1 MYRDDDDGDLGLG
14 LIGLGIGAL
23 IGIGTY
29 AYSKYKE
36 NKEAKNASK
45 QIAYTQTNKIYSPS
59 DYDNLL
65 DFSEDYIGVFHTLFC
80 RFIPAFATYFS
91 SMATIDI
98 SENTDCIT
106 EYEQIVISEWLK
118 EKNEQ
123 TEYAG
128 LFITETIN
136 QVNNLLKDQK
146 ERGGTIKFL
155 KEQFCSIHDN
165 YNDKELLNTVIIQ
178 YALML
183 TNRMVPAA
191 FSYCFNVA
199 QKWGMTKEAFINIA
213 IEEGYNGSSISFP
226 KLPVK
231 PSDLADIL
239 DFNED
244 PFFTYYCDAQHLYYC
259 RVVPALASC
268 LWIISEIEFHSY
280 NKEYLKILLDCGINI
295 NTFSPAF
302 INATIDAVYNKRDQ
316 IDSILYRIKD
326 FLDKQENLRSIIPYF
341 ALLLGPKIN
350 IQYFNV
356 FFQIF
361 GYSTEEMNEIC
372 SDLVLYEGID
382 FNQVEE
388 FKKYSKY
395 YKGKFTESLEIL
407 GLSADATKDEI
418 KHAYKVLS
426 RKFHPDTILGK
437 DLDEAFIQ
445 FASQKFREIN
455 EAYNYLMNNYL

>member
-36 NKEAKNASK
+36 NKEAKSATK
-45 QIAYTQTNKIYSPS
+45 QIAYTQTNKTYTPS

-65 DFSEDYIGVFHTLFC
+65 DFSEDYIGAFHTLFC
-80 RFIPAFATYFS
+80 RFIPAFASYFS
-91 SMATIDI
+91 SMAAIDI
-98 SENTDCIT
+98 SQNTDLIT
-106 EYEQIVISEWLK
+106 KYEQIITERLEK
-118 EKNEQ
+118 ESEQ
-123 TEYAG
+123 TKYAR
-128 LFITETIN
+128 LFIDETIN
-136 QVNNLLKDQK
+136 QVNNLLNDQK
-146 ERGGTIKFL
+146 KRGDTIKFL

-165 YNDKELLNTVIIQ
+165 FNDKELLNTVIIQ

-183 TNRMVPAA
+183 TNSMVPAA
-191 FSYCFNVA
+191 YSYCFNVA
-199 QKWGMTKEAFINIA
+199 KKWGMTKEAFINIA

-244 PFFTYYCDAQHLYYC
+244 PFFTYYFDAQHLYYC

-316 IDSILYRIKD
+316 IDNILYRIKD

-341 ALLLGPKIN
+341 ALLLGPGIGF
-350 IQYFNV
+350 QSFGV
-356 FFQIF
+356 FFNIL

-372 SDLVLYEGID
+372 KDHVLYGCID
-382 FNQVEE
+382 FNQIPE
-388 FKKYSKY
+388 FKKYRKNHNSKI
-395 YKGKFTESLEIL
+395 TESLDIL
-407 GLSADATKDEI
+407 GLSANATEDEI

>member
-23 IGIGTY
+23 IGLGSY

-36 NKEAKNASK
+36 NQEAKNASK
-45 QIAYTQTNKIYSPS
+45 QIAYTQTNKIYTPS

-98 SENTDCIT
+98 SKNTDCIT
-106 EYEQIVISEWLK
+106 EYEQIVISEWLE

-123 TEYAG
+123 AEYAG
-128 LFITETIN
+128 LFIAETIN
-136 QVNNLLKDQK
+136 QVNDLLKDQK
-146 ERGGTIKFL
+146 ERGSTIKFL

-165 YNDKELLNTVIIQ
+165 YNDKDLLNDVIIK

-183 TNRMVPAA
+183 TNKMVPAA
-191 FSYCFNVA
+191 YSYSFNVA
-199 QKWGMTKEAFINIA
+199 KKWGMTKKGFTNIA
-213 IEEGYNGSSISFP
+213 IEGGYKESSISFP
-226 KLPVK
+226 KLPLK
-231 PSDLADIL
+231 PSDLNDIL

-244 PFFTYYCDAQHLYYC
+244 PFFTYYLRTEHLLFC
-259 RVVPALASC
+259 RVAPALASC
-268 LWIISEIEFHSY
+268 LWVMSGIELYSY
-280 NKEYLKILLDCGINI
+280 DKEYLQVLLEIGINI

-302 INATIDAVYNKRDQ
+302 IKATIDAVYKKRDQ
-316 IDSILYRIKD
+316 INIILYRIKD
-326 FLDKQENLRSIIPYF
+326 VLDNQEDLRDLIPFF
-341 ALLLGPKIN
+341 ALLLGPEIN
-350 IQYFNV
+350 IKCFNV

-372 SDLVLYEGID
+372 NDLVIYEGID
-382 FNQVEE
+382 FNQIDE
-388 FKKYSKY
+388 FKKYSKD
-395 YKGKFTESLEIL
+395 YKGKITESLEIL

-437 DLDEAFIQ
+437 NLDEAFIE

-455 EAYNYLMNNYL
+455 EAYNFLMNNYL